1 MKEKLI
7 AEIDDD
13 KINYAVFC
21 IDEKNQY
28 KILAEKTSNNLGI
41 KKGKIFSL
49 EVASQIV
56 SKDLRD
62 IEKKL
67 DKVFTN
73 ISVVINGDDFLC
85 TNLTGF
91 KKLNGSKVEKRDLEY
106 ILNEAKSSIIKNQEK
121 NSILHILNSN
131 FFLDKKKY
139 DQIPLDVFGNHLSLH
154 MTFISLP
161 KNNLKNINMLFD
173 NCDLK
178 IERIINKPF
187 ACGINFINH
196 KKNLRDFI
204 LINFDK
210 EFTSISVYKNSALI
224 FLKTLSFGTNM
235 IYRDVVKLCS
245 LELNEV
251 QTIVNELDF
260 NNFLDTGTKDLE
272 KNFFNKSNFNKV
284 SIQHFKNI
292 VEARVEE
299 MVKIIFNKN
308 STFFEDKYPET
319 FLLFEDEKIRK
330 KLGFYF
336 QKSLKDENFH
346 NTLDIYSH
354 DNFTALKGA
363 AELIY
368 KGWHKEA
375 IPFIHKKKSIIS
387 SFFSRF
393 F

>member
-1 MKEKLI
+1 MKEKLL
-7 AEIDDD
+7 AEINDD
-13 KINYAVFC
+13 KINYAAFC
-21 IDEKNQY
+21 IDEKNGY
-28 KILAEKTSNNLGI
+28 KILVEKTSKNLGI
-41 KKGKIFSL
+41 NKGKIFNMKG
-49 EVASQIV
+49 ASEIV

-106 ILNEAKSSIIKNQEK
+106 ILNEAKSSINKNQEK

-139 DQIPLDVFGNHLSLH
+139 DQVPLDKFGDHLSLH

-161 KNNLKNINMLFD
+161 KNHLKNINTLFE
-173 NCDLK
+173 NSDLK
-178 IERIINKPF
+178 IERVINKPF

-196 KKNLRDFI
+196 KKNLKDFI

-210 EFTSISVYKNSALI
+210 EFTSISVYKNSSLI
-224 FLKTLSFGTNM
+224 FLKTLPFGTNL

-245 LELNEV
+245 LEQNEV
-251 QTIVNELDF
+251 ESIIDELNF
-260 NNFLDTGTKDLE
+260 NNFLDTSAKELETK
-272 KNFFNKSNFNKV
+272 FFKESNLTKIT
-284 SIQHFKNI
+284 IQHFKNI
-292 VEARVEE
+292 IEARIEE

-308 STFFEDKYPET
+308 SNFFEDKYPET

-330 KLGFYF
+330 KLGFFF
-336 QKSLKDENFH
+336 QKSFKDENFH
-346 NTLDIYSH
+346 NTLDIHSY
-354 DNFTALKGA
+354 DNFTVLKGA
-363 AELIY
+363 AELIF

-375 IPFIHKKKSIIS
+375 IPFIHKKRSIIS